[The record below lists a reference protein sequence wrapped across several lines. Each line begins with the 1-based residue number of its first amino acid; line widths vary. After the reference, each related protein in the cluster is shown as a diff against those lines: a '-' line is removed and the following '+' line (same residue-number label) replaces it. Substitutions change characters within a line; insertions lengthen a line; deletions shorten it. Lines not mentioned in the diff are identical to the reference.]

1 MRNRDLNK
9 ENIIKQKAIEIIVK
23 DGLDGFTINKL
34 AKACNIS
41 VGTPYV
47 YYMDKD
53 DLITK
58 LVIEEGNKM
67 ESQINKGFDP
77 DSSFE
82 EGLRVQWTNRYRY
95 AIKNPMIL
103 PFLEQINNSHYS
115 QQFAEMFNEK
125 PGMFMSEFKNNLLSF
140 IANTVKRGEIDE
152 TSFEVYWSIA
162 FAPLYT
168 LLRFHQ
174 QGKSISGL
182 PFVLTDELLWTT
194 FDKVCKALKK

>member
-23 DGLDGFTINKL
+23 DGLNGFTINKL

-47 YYMDKD
+47 YYKDKD

-67 ESQINKGFDP
+67 ESQINEGFDP

-140 IANTVKRGEIDE
+140 IANTVKRREIDE
-152 TSFEVYWSIA
+152 IPFEVYWSIA